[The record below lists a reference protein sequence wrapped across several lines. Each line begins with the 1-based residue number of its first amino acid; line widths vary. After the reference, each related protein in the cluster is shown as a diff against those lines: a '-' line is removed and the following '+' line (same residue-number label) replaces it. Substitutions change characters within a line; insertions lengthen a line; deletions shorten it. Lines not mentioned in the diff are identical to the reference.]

1 MQLHELMN
9 PKYTDNPFPLYRKLH
24 RQGPLIPAGDKI
36 IISGS
41 HVVVE
46 ALLNDRRIGKNYME
60 SVRLR
65 FGDAAAGLP
74 VEW

>member
-1 MQLHELMN
+1 MQLHELIN
-9 PKYTDNPFPLYRKLH
+9 PDYADNPFPLYRKLH
-24 RQGPLIPAGDKI
+24 RQGPLIPDGDKI

-41 HVVVE
+41 HAVVE

-65 FGDAAAGLP
+65 FGDAAAGLA